1 MKAALAVGDPLFIWS
16 RYNLLMADT
25 VKLFPVPA
33 VPNILRYQNI
43 NEKKI

>member
-25 VKLFPVPA
+25 VKLLPVPA
-33 VPNILRYQNI
+33 VPSILRYQTI
-43 NEKKI
+43 KKN